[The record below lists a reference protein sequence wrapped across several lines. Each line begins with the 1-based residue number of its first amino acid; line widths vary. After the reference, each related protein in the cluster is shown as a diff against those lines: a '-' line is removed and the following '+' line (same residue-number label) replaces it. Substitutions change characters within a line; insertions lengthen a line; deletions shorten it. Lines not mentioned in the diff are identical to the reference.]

1 MHSWAELSCLTEV
14 TLWPD
19 GWRHS
24 YGVMSLPVFVMYGGA
39 IDACYSEAGHVIYGE
54 NISKDESGCTSF
66 LGVGPI
72 FFSRPISGAFG
83 CCWNEKD

>member
-1 MHSWAELSCLTEV
+1 
-14 TLWPD
+14 
-19 GWRHS
+19 
-24 YGVMSLPVFVMYGGA
+24 MYGEA